1 MNAMPDALYNFLFLN
16 PLSSVNILSFLRSL
30 VNNNSKK
37 KKKTCRNAALV
48 STMAAVKKPAHARS
62 FFLFLVPARIQQE
75 KTPGENKKRGWEDKK
90 GSVNGPHSQ
99 RRQPFTQKQPE
110 NNNDNNNKHKIVV

>member
-37 KKKTCRNAALV
+37 KKKNV
-48 STMAAVKKPAHARS
+48 SECSARVHNGS
-62 FFLFLVPARIQQE
+62 REEASARPLFLSISCPSTYSTR
-75 KTPGENKKRGWEDKK
+75 ED
-90 GSVNGPHSQ
+90 P
-99 RRQPFTQKQPE
+99 R
-110 NNNDNNNKHKIVV
+110 